1 MRDSWGYGFCMSNWY
16 VVVAVANDLMPL
28 PLSCYW
34 LQIVDWFVVSLVAV
48 ATDLMPL
55 PLSCYWLQIVQMI
68 IG

>member
-1 MRDSWGYGFCMSNWY
+1 M
-16 VVVAVANDLMPL
+16 VVAVANDLMPL

-34 LQIVDWFVVSLVAV
+34 LQIVDWFVVVAV

>member
-1 MRDSWGYGFCMSNWY
+1 M
-16 VVVAVANDLMPL
+16 VVAVANDLMPL
-28 PLSCYW
+28 PVSCYW
-34 LQIVDWFVVSLVAV
+34 LQIVDWFVVVAV